1 MASRNRDNEKPG
13 RAGLGADTINNI
25 TQTVALI
32 LAGAWGVY
40 TFVYQEQIAPA
51 LAPPTL
57 SVSSLLEK
65 AGRHDD
71 QSAIR
76 CAVTRTNVGKS
87 SVRVLGLTYNL
98 TGIKEHFLKG
108 SAANPGFSMPSGN
121 ASQVIRTRHQLEPAL
136 EEIILQNGILF
147 AGAHTDG
154 SPSDLNPEEAVTRD
168 MILYA
173 DRSRFDRVR
182 LQVSLVYARLDDPP
196 TPLSLEINN
205 QGLLQASVAPECHTQ
220 KPACTEVYTTDF
232 TTELSLWD

>member
-1 MASRNRDNEKPG
+1 VATHNRDNENPG
-13 RAGLGADTINNI
+13 RARLGADTVNNI

-40 TFVYQEQIAPA
+40 TFVYQEPIAPA

-71 QSAIR
+71 QIAIR
-76 CAVTRTNVGKS
+76 CAVNRANVGKS

-108 SAANPGFSMPSGN
+108 TAANPGFSMPSSN
-121 ASQVIRTRHQLEPAL
+121 ASQVIRNRYQLEPAL

-154 SPSDLNPEEAVTRD
+154 SPSDLNPEKAVTRD

-182 LQVSLVYARLDDPP
+182 MQVSLVYA
-196 TPLSLEINN
+196 
-205 QGLLQASVAPECHTQ
+205 
-220 KPACTEVYTTDF
+220 
-232 TTELSLWD
+232 